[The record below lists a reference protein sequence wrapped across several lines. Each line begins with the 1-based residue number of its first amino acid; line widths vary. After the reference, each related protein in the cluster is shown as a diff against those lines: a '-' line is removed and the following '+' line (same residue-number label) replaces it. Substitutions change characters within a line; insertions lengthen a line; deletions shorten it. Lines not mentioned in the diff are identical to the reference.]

1 MGTMMIYEQGDFKV
15 DDGSWKRCYPIPPHV
30 DKFQDIVYDRQ
41 IQSVSYIQANIVGVF
56 EEWFKS
62 FFADTYFRTE
72 RIKTQSSFADFKT
85 FMRGIY
91 KKDKPILVIDPSSV
105 ESIEGFL
112 FDQNMLNRYNIVDPK
127 QDPIGAKLVY
137 SLQLMGDETFELNF
151 RRNRYKFEFSVMIME
166 QTMERAV
173 NTYNWL
179 IMNIRHNSKFM
190 LERILPCVIPIK
202 YIHQI
207 ARVHG
212 FDWQSVEF
220 LKYLNSVSQYP
231 ITKQTTPDGQTMF
244 MFNLKTSV
252 QVEVPGFPQ
261 KDSPEMS
268 EAIEWGARVVD
279 SFTMIADLPSEF
291 LYLSPREMMTKFD
304 TGVDEDPNSVY
315 LISPIYADMDWPVEI
330 NGYKRIR
337 MADIMYPTV
346 NKITELDITHL
357 ILEYSEEV
365 YHFVMDFIAR
375 NQKLSDLLAVRVYP
389 NGSMQNIASELSNDG
404 KVKLHNP
411 KPNKIYTAIIYLNH
425 GLMNEMREE
434 GNAKYTGTIRHDPF
448 G

>member
-1 MGTMMIYEQGDFKV
+1 MMIYEQGDFKV
-15 DDGSWKRCYPIPPHV
+15 DDGSWKRCYPIPPHE
-30 DKFQDIVYDRQ
+30 DKFQDILCDRA

-56 EEWFKS
+56 VEWFKS
-62 FFADTYFRTE
+62 FFENTYFRTE

-91 KKDKPILVIDPSSV
+91 KKDKPILVVDPSAV

-112 FDQNMLNRYNIVDPK
+112 FDQNMLNRYNIVDPM
-127 QDPIGAKLVY
+127 QDPIGAKIVY
-137 SLQLMGDETFELNF
+137 SLQLMGDDMFELNF
-151 RRNRYKFEFSVMIME
+151 RRNRYKFDFNVMIME

-179 IMNIRHNSKFM
+179 LMNIRHNSKFM
-190 LERILPCVIPIK
+190 LERTLPCVIPMK
-202 YIHQI
+202 YVRQI
-207 ARVHG
+207 AKVHG
-212 FDWQSVEF
+212 LEVTSTEF
-220 LKYLNSVSQYP
+220 LRMLNSVSRYP
-231 ITKQTTPDGQTMF
+231 VIRQQTPDGQLMF
-244 MFNLKTSV
+244 MFNLHVSV

-268 EAIEWGARVVD
+268 DAIEWGARVVD

-291 LYLSPREMMTKFD
+291 LYLAPAEKMTKFD

-315 LISPIYADMDWPVEI
+315 MISPIYADMDWPVEI
-330 NGYKRIR
+330 NGYQRIR
-337 MADIMYPTV
+337 MADIMYPTTE
-346 NKITELDITHL
+346 KIMELDVTHL
-357 ILEYSEEV
+357 IYEYNEEI
-365 YHFVMDFIAR
+365 YHFVRDFINK

-425 GLMNEMREE
+425 RLMNEIREE
-434 GNAKYTGTIRHDPF
+434 ANAKYTGTIRHDPF